1 MKREQ
6 TKSMRELLP
15 LLIQEMGWEPGLNEA
30 RVSALWDELLG
41 PSVATATY
49 RKQLKE
55 GKFYVKLNSSVVRSY
70 ILTEKKNIMIKINEA
85 MGKRVVT
92 ELILY

>member
-6 TKSMRELLP
+6 TKSIRELLP
-15 LLIQEMGWEPGLNEA
+15 LLIQEMGWESGLNEA

-41 PSVATATY
+41 PSVALAT
-49 RKQLKE
+49 RQKQLKE

-70 ILTEKKNIMIKINEA
+70 LFTERKNILIKINEA

-92 ELILY
+92 DLILY